1 MLVQEIIL
9 KKRNNYELTEEEIF
23 WFVNAVCDGSI
34 DNSQIAAFL
43 MSVWFNKMTEK
54 EKVILTQAMMKS
66 GGVIEWSL
74 PGPIVDKHS
83 TGGVGDSVS
92 LILAPILASLGCYIP
107 MISGKGL
114 GHTGGTLDKLSSIP
128 GFEVTQTEEN
138 FKKIV
143 SEVGC
148 AIVGQSASLAPAD
161 KIIYSIRDVTA
172 TVDSIDLITASILS
186 KKLAGGIKNLILDVK
201 VGNGS
206 FMETFREAETL
217 AESLVSVSNSAGC
230 NTKAL
235 ITKMDQ
241 PLNSSVGNALEV
253 KTSIE
258 VMKGRTHDSRLLETT
273 IDLSVELYLL
283 AYPDEDSSD
292 IRKKINKLIST
303 GCVAEK
309 FEKMVFSQ
317 GGQKNI
323 LTTYNKYLPKKE
335 KIIPVFSKR
344 EGYINSIDTKKLG
357 MLLIKLGGGRKVPSD
372 KIDYGVGFSKIC
384 SINNFVDRKTPVLL
398 MHVDEEDVALQINKD
413 LQECF
418 TISDKIENFGEN
430 LDIKRVE

>member
-1 MLVQEIIL
+1 MLVQELIL
-9 KKRNNYELTEEEIF
+9 KKRNNFELTEEEIF

-34 DNSQIAAFL
+34 DKSQIAAFL
-43 MSVWFNKMTEK
+43 MCVWFNKMTEK
-54 EKVILTQAMMKS
+54 EKVVLTQAMIKS
-66 GGVIEWSL
+66 GDVIEWSL

-92 LILAPILASLGCYIP
+92 LILAPIMACLGCYIP

-128 GFEVTQTEEN
+128 GFEITQSENN
-138 FKKIV
+138 FKRIV

-161 KIIYSIRDVTA
+161 KILYSIRDVTG
-172 TVDSIDLITASILS
+172 TIDSIDLITASILS

-206 FMETFREAETL
+206 FMETSQEAETL
-217 AESLVSVSNSAGC
+217 ADSLVSVSNSAGC

-258 VMKGRTHDSRLLETT
+258 VMKGRTEDIRLLETT

-283 AYPDEDSSD
+283 AYPEEHSSD
-292 IRKKINKLIST
+292 IRKKISKLIST

-309 FEKMVFSQ
+309 FERMVSSQ
-317 GGQKNI
+317 GGQKDI
-323 LTTYNKYLPKKE
+323 LSTYNKYLPKKD
-335 KIIPVFSKR
+335 KIIPVFCKS

-357 MLLIKLGGGRKVPSD
+357 MLLIKLGGGRKTPSD
-372 KIDYGVGFSKIC
+372 KIDYGVGFSQIC
-384 SINNFVDRKTPVLL
+384 PINSFIDRKTPVLL
-398 MHVDEEDVALQINKD
+398 MHVDEEDVALQINKE
-413 LQECF
+413 LQESF
-418 TISDKIENFGEN
+418 TISDSIEN
-430 LDIKRVE
+430 LDLRRAE

>member
-1 MLVQEIIL
+1 MLVQELIL

-23 WFVNAVCDGSI
+23 WFVNAVCEGSI
-34 DNSQIAAFL
+34 DNTQIAAFL

-66 GGVIEWSL
+66 GSVIEWSL

-114 GHTGGTLDKLSSIP
+114 GHTGGTLDKLSSIT

-148 AIVGQSASLAPAD
+148 AIVGQSVSLAPAD
-161 KIIYSIRDVTA
+161 KILYSIRDVTA
-172 TVDSIDLITASILS
+172 TVDSVDLITASILS

-206 FMETFREAETL
+206 FMETFSEAETL
-217 AESLVSVSNSAGC
+217 ADSLVSVSNSAGC

-258 VMKGRTHDSRLLETT
+258 TS
-273 IDLSVELYLL
+273 
-283 AYPDEDSSD
+283 
-292 IRKKINKLIST
+292 
-303 GCVAEK
+303 
-309 FEKMVFSQ
+309 
-317 GGQKNI
+317 
-323 LTTYNKYLPKKE
+323 
-335 KIIPVFSKR
+335 
-344 EGYINSIDTKKLG
+344 
-357 MLLIKLGGGRKVPSD
+357 
-372 KIDYGVGFSKIC
+372 
-384 SINNFVDRKTPVLL
+384 
-398 MHVDEEDVALQINKD
+398 
-413 LQECF
+413 
-418 TISDKIENFGEN
+418 
-430 LDIKRVE
+430 

>member
-1 MLVQEIIL
+1 MLVQELIL

-23 WFVNAVCDGSI
+23 WFVNAVCDGAI

-283 AYPDEDSSD
+283 AYPEEDSSD

-335 KIIPVFSKR
+335 KIMPVFSKR
-344 EGYINSIDTKKLG
+344 EGYINAIDTKKLG

-418 TISDKIENFGEN
+418 TISDKIENFEEN
-430 LDIKRVE
+430 LDIKRVD

>member
-1 MLVQEIIL
+1 MLVQELIL
-9 KKRNNYELTEEEIF
+9 KKRNNCELTEVEIF
-23 WFVNAVCDGSI
+23 WFINAVCNGSI
-34 DNSQIAAFL
+34 DDSQIAAFL
-43 MSVWFNKMTEK
+43 MCVWFNKMTER
-54 EKVILTQAMMKS
+54 EKVILTQAMMRS
-66 GGVIEWSL
+66 GGIIEWSL

-92 LILAPILASLGCYIP
+92 LILAPIMASLGCYIP

-128 GFEVTQTEEN
+128 GFEIIQTEEN
-138 FKKIV
+138 FKRIV

-148 AIVGQSASLAPAD
+148 AIVGQSTSLAPAD
-161 KIIYSIRDVTA
+161 KILYSIRDVTA
-172 TVDSIDLITASILS
+172 TIDSIDLITASILS

-206 FMETFREAETL
+206 FMETFQEADTL
-217 AESLVSVSNSAGC
+217 ADSLVSVSNSAGC

-235 ITKMDQ
+235 ITKMNE

-258 VMKGRTHDSRLLETT
+258 VMLGSTHYNRLLETT

-283 AYPDEDSSD
+283 AYPKEEPAD
-292 IRKKINKLIST
+292 IRKKISKLISS

-309 FEKMVFSQ
+309 FERMVSSQ

-323 LTTYNKYLPKKE
+323 LSSYNKYLPNKE
-335 KIIPVFSKR
+335 KIIPVFSR
-344 EGYINSIDTKKLG
+344 TEGYINSIDTKKLG
-357 MLLIKLGGGRKVPSD
+357 MLLIKLGGGRKTPSD
-372 KIDYGVGFSKIC
+372 TIDYGVGFSQIC

-398 MHVDEEDVALQINKD
+398 MHVDKEDLALQIKKE

-418 TISDKIENFGEN
+418 SISE
-430 LDIKRVE
+430 R

>member
-23 WFVNAVCDGSI
+23 WFVNAVCEGSI
-34 DNSQIAAFL
+34 DNTQIAAFL

-66 GGVIEWSL
+66 GSVIEWSL

-283 AYPDEDSSD
+283 AYPEEDPSD

-398 MHVDEEDVALQINKD
+398 MHANEEEIALQINKE

-418 TISDKIENFGEN
+418 TISDKIEN
-430 LDIKRVE
+430 LDIKRAE

>member
-1 MLVQEIIL
+1 MLVQELIL

-161 KIIYSIRDVTA
+161 KILYSIRDVTA

-258 VMKGRTHDSRLLETT
+258 VMKGRTQDSRLLETT

-292 IRKKINKLIST
+292 IRKKIHKLIST

-418 TISDKIENFGEN
+418 TISDKIEN
-430 LDIKRVE
+430 LDIKRVD